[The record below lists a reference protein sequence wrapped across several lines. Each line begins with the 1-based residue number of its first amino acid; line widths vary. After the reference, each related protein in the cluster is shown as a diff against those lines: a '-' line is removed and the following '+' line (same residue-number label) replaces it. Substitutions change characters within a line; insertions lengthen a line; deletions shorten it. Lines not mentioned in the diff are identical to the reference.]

1 MQIDPLKK
9 LEDTTEKLEGYLKK
23 RSEGVFARYPVLFSL
38 LATFGF
44 VSVLYGF
51 ENIIDTIPLF
61 SENPLAL
68 LLTGVFILLLTGSL
82 YKKLS

>member
-1 MQIDPLKK
+1 MQIDPFKK

-23 RSEGVFARYPVLFSL
+23 RSEGVFTRYPVLFSL

-51 ENIIDTIPLF
+51 ERLIDSIPIF
-61 SENPLAL
+61 SENPLTL
-68 LLTGVFILLLTGSL
+68 LFTGVFILLLTGSL